1 MTENSREGEKRPLS
15 MEAQY
20 RRQTRRKRLLIFAAA
35 ALLIASAY
43 VFTTL
48 GMAQTSLRLLGD
60 ALWAYFSGPLAE
72 SADPTLYKV
81 LLLLRLPRIALAV
94 LAGAG
99 LAVAGAVMQSVTRNV
114 LVSPFTL
121 GISAAA
127 VFGASLAILF
137 GGGLLYSGEG
147 VMILGAFLSALTCGL
162 IVYTIARQINLQ
174 PMTIVLVGIG
184 LNYFFSAL
192 TATLEFFAREHK
204 LAAVVEW
211 TFGSFNRATWES
223 VAVTAAVTIPGL
235 LLLWSFALSL
245 NAMSQNDDET
255 ARSLGVRTDRVR
267 TVTGLAAILV
277 TAAIISFT
285 GIIGFVGL
293 IAPHVARLIIGS
305 DHVYYLPFTA
315 LSGALLL
322 LWADTLGK
330 FILYPVNIPVGIVV
344 SFIGVPL
351 FLQLIFQTRKE
362 GR

>member
-1 MTENSREGEKRPLS
+1 MTENTREGENHPLAIK
-15 MEAQY
+15 AQY
-20 RRQTRRKRLLIFAAA
+20 RRRIRRKRLLLFAAA

-48 GMAQTSLRLLGD
+48 GMAQPFRLLGD
-60 ALWAYFSGPLAE
+60 ALVAYFSAPLEE

-99 LAVAGAVMQSVTRNV
+99 LAIAGAVMQSVTRNV

-127 VFGASLAILF
+127 VFGASLSILF
-137 GGGLLYSGEG
+137 GAGFLGGGEG
-147 VMILGAFLSALTCGL
+147 LMILGAFLSALTCGL

-184 LNYFFSAL
+184 LNYLFSAL

-223 VAVTAAVTIPGL
+223 VAVTAAVTIPVL
-235 LLLWSFALSL
+235 FLLWAFALPL

-267 TVTGLAAILV
+267 TVTGLFAILV

-322 LWADTLGK
+322 LFADTLGK

-344 SFIGVPL
+344 SFVGVPL